1 MTPKFE
7 REHLVSNTKLDPVIF
22 FFCFKDVYF
31 KISDLENSK
40 SYVINYTLC

>member
-7 REHLVSNTKLDPVIF
+7 REHLVSNTKLDPVI